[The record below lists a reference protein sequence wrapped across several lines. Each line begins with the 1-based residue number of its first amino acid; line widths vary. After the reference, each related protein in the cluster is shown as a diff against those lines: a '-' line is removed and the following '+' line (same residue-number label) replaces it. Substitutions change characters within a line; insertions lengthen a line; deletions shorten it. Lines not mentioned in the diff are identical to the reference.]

1 MSGSNIALS
10 TGANAPFGKED
21 TVRVTITWKHAPAEL
36 DVSCFMV
43 GADGKVSSDDYFV
56 FYNQPADP
64 HGHVRLQR
72 PNDRTT
78 EFTVALQELE
88 RTGVEKCVFAATV
101 DGPGT
106 FADVVGCSVTAQGKQ
121 SHITYSITEATSE
134 TSLVLAEVYRHT
146 SGFKLR
152 AVGRGFNGG
161 LKPLAEAHGVTV
173 EETESPA
180 APSADKADM
189 KETSPVSGRI
199 NLHKQNVQ
207 YSLKKKHIDC
217 EKARVAVVFDASVSM
232 FKLYTGGTVQ
242 KACERVLAVAACMD
256 DNGEMD
262 VWFFADKAKRA
273 PSVTERNF
281 ENYIHMNYA
290 EPSEDSELGWGNNEP
305 EVMKDIILKYTK
317 EDPNDII
324 PTYIIFFSDGGI
336 YEQKKIEQLLI
347 KSSSAPIFWQFVGLG
362 QADYGILRKL
372 DKMRGRVVD
381 NADFFA
387 LDDFDSVTDSELY
400 DRLLNEFPG
409 WLKQVR
415 AKGILRS

>member
-1 MSGSNIALS
+1 MSGPNIALS

-88 RTGVEKCVFAATV
+88 RTGVEKCVFAATL

-180 APSADKADM
+180 APSADTTSVK
-189 KETSPVSGRI
+189 KPSPVNGRI
-199 NLHKQNVQ
+199 NLLKQKVQ
-207 YSLKKKHIDC
+207 ISLQKKQIDR

-281 ENYIHMNYA
+281 ENYIHRNYA

-347 KSSSAPIFWQFVGLG
+347 KSSSTPIFWQFVGLG
-362 QADYGILRKL
+362 KADYGILRKL

-387 LDDFDSVTDSELY
+387 LDDIDSVTDEELY